1 MAHLGKMVPHLI
13 RVPGLNMNYYA
24 YGVSAG
30 DCPSCVCV
38 GLVVQSC
45 STLCYLMD
53 CSLPGSS
60 VHGDSSKKNTGGT
73 NSVCDEAQQF

>member
-13 RVPGLNMNYYA
+13 RVP

-73 NSVCDEAQQF
+73 NAVCDEAQQF